1 MTGALSGRGKWVR
14 DCLWEAAFVRAL
26 GESGSVRKAAAVAGV
41 SARAVSKRRGTH
53 PSFALAVEAA
63 LDGFRAGIA
72 AGHASAALAR
82 SCRIEQGPIDTRAR
96 RPSAGRI
103 GAAAEQRFLT
113 TLAETANATMA
124 ADAAGF
130 SVAAFY
136 QRRRADPDFQAK
148 WDGAVADGRVALEL
162 MLLAAAR
169 RSLDG
174 GGGDELAA
182 GQNLST
188 GAPSVSVS
196 DAIDILKLSAGLA
209 RAAAEGRGPKWRAPP
224 KSLDQVRDSILGKL
238 SRIAGARRAEQEAA
252 GWGWSDEHE
261 VAVPPGWVKAKA

>member
-1 MTGALSGRGKWVR
+1 MSGPGKWVR

-26 GESGSVRKAAAVAGV
+26 GESGHVARAAAAAGV
-41 SARAVSKRRGTH
+41 SARAVSKRRRAH

-72 AGHASAALAR
+72 AAQASAALAR
-82 SCRIEQGPIDTRAR
+82 ACRIEQGPIESRAR

-103 GAAAEQRFLT
+103 GAAAEQRFLV
-113 TLAETANATMA
+113 TLAETANARMA

-130 SVAAFY
+130 TISAFY
-136 QRRRADPDFQAK
+136 ARRRAEPEFQAA

-174 GGGDELAA
+174 EAGEEFAA
-182 GQNLST
+182 GT
-188 GAPSVSVS
+188 ASVSVS

-209 RAAAEGRGPKWRAPP
+209 RAAAGGRGGSEGRGSKWRTPP

-238 SRIAGARRAEQEAA
+238 SRMANARRVEQEAA

-261 VAVPPGWVKAKA
+261 VAVPPGWVRA